1 MAIAFIHKW
10 MQNWP
15 EVDMD
20 EDNNETVVNEDYAD
34 LQDNTGGRLFINRA
48 PSF

>member
-1 MAIAFIHKW
+1 

-20 EDNNETVVNEDYAD
+20 EDNNETVVNEDYSD
-34 LQDNTGGRLFINRA
+34 LHDNTAGRLFINRA
-48 PSF
+48 PLFKK